1 MGKANDSIKYNRSYP
16 EFNGTDEG
24 MIQHKERSGAKAAAL
39 IPTTTFV
46 ASATAAMLLLLLAL
60 ARIALVRPALLT
72 VTTNSAQ
79 VEVRTD
85 LEGSEDAYPLVYLL
99 VPYEPGQRD
108 PVTPGGRLRL
118 SEQEVEALSD
128 PVLQGEIY
136 TRVEQLLFQG
146 LDNRFDYLLLFCSE
160 DENGELVLRR
170 EALYI
175 RMVRIGDPDSPNRP
189 GPIPDDSTPKGPLAI
204 AITPAPATPAPDP
217 ATPPQ
222 TATSSATATAT
233 SSATATATSTAT
245 ATPYDE
251 TTPYIPP
258 TDDSTPTPVVPHG
271 ITIRII
277 GGGQGFAGTDPEHL
291 SSASELQANPGET
304 VYIKGV
310 PEDTDDVHYL
320 FARYEVTSGSVSN
333 WTSSSF
339 VMGSTDVELTFT
351 FVRAYR
357 LSVVNEMPAWGTA
370 TYQGT
375 SQDFPAGE
383 SVSIHCEPSTH
394 YEFVV
399 AHDETEHYYFTDP
412 DFTFPMPEQDLTLF
426 VMFDKILVGLTIEPA
441 SGGSCSYSPDAEM
454 EVGNTYYFQ
463 EGSTVTIAATGVI
476 EDHVFAG
483 YYVNGSSTLITDD
496 PLTLTM
502 DADTTVTPV
511 FSQLYT
517 IRITNNAPAY
527 GTVTCNG
534 TTLNGT
540 TPAMTVKA
548 AEGETITFQASP
560 VAGSEISGVEIEP
573 PGAGTL
579 ASAGGT
585 YTYTVGD
592 QSASILVNFAP
603 RAGHAI
609 NISVDPAGSGSYTFA
624 STPAYPQDNF
634 PADVDFT
641 VTATPAAGYRF
652 LRMEVNGGSGG
663 GPITDSPA
671 TFTMPEADVNIVLY
685 FEEIPKYGIWV
696 GRNIEEANVFVS
708 GTGVETTSDGYRAP
722 EGTVITLSYSMANSN
737 YAFDHYT
744 VNGTAITGNTFTLTE
759 DTEVV
764 AVFRYL
770 WHEIDVGTDPVDL
783 GTVTV
788 SCADPDA
795 LYLDGEYY
803 CLEGTTVTFSY
814 MLPDAIAADYR
825 FVGYRVNGTLIT
837 GNTYTVTSDITVTAV
852 FESKYHDM
860 FITSEGGANYVSP
873 TYWPHKQEDQSLNI
887 TWGPNE
893 GYQFSHW
900 TVTDAKSYTLN
911 GDNSGGTVVMGT
923 KDVHVVVYFE
933 MMPGYHTIDVE
944 PENYGYGST
953 SLSKY
958 IAQVGETVT
967 VTANPYT
974 GYHFV
979 SMVIDGVP
987 YTDAS
992 VPIVMPAHDVTG
1004 TVYFEPD

>member
-118 SEQEVEALSD
+118 SEQEVEALGD

-399 AHDETEHYYFTDP
+399 AYDETEHYYFTDP

-592 QSASILVNFAP
+592 QSASILVTFAP
-603 RAGHAI
+603 RAGHGI
-609 NISVDPAGSGSYTFA
+609 SISVDPAGSGSYTFA
-624 STPAYPQDNF
+624 STPTYPQSNF
-634 PADVDFT
+634 PADAEFT

-923 KDVHVVVYFE
+923 KDVYVVVYFE
-933 MMPGYHTIDVE
+933 RIPGYYTIDVE

-992 VPIVMPAHDVTG
+992 VTIVMPAHDVTG